1 MSLIEGYPVKITGI
15 GTAIPEHIITNDDLS
30 RIIDT
35 NDEWITSR
43 TGIKQR
49 HVVSGNEGATSLSVQ
64 AANEALSYGG
74 LAASDIDLIISATS
88 IPDQLYPSTACEV
101 QGQIGASNA
110 VAFNV
115 VAACSGFIYAMKVA
129 HSLLFSG
136 TYRKALVLGC
146 DIHSRSM
153 NWQDR
158 STCILFGDG
167 AGAMIL
173 ERTEGDNEIYTID
186 IHSDGSKAGH
196 LNIPLSGKNAPG
208 TEANETSEQYVRMN
222 GREIYKFSIKVIP
235 NAILESLKKADL
247 SVSELDYLIPHQAN
261 IRIVQAIGEKL
272 KLREDQLIAELQ
284 NYGNTSAASIPIALV
299 NALKKDKVKV
309 PSKIAMVGFGAGL
322 TWGISVVKFSA
333 IDQRTV

>member
-1 MSLIEGYPVKITGI
+1 MSLIKGYPVKITGI
-15 GTAIPEHIITNDDLS
+15 GAAIPKHVITNDDLS
-30 RIIDT
+30 QIIDT

-64 AANEALSYGG
+64 AANEALSYAG
-74 LAASDIDLIISATS
+74 LTATDIDLIISGTS

-101 QGQIGASNA
+101 QGQIGAANA

-129 HSLLFSG
+129 HSLLFNG

-146 DIHSRSM
+146 DIHSRAM

-158 STCILFGDG
+158 TTCILFGDG
-167 AGAMIL
+167 AGAFVL
-173 ERTEGDNEIYTID
+173 EKTEGDNEIYTID
-186 IHSDGSKAGH
+186 IHSDGSKASH
-196 LNIPLSGKNAPG
+196 LNIPLSGENAPG
-208 TEANETSEQYVRMN
+208 TEANETSQQYVRMN

-235 NAILESLKKADL
+235 NSILESLKKSNL
-247 SVSELDYLIPHQAN
+247 SISELDYLIPHQAN
-261 IRIVQAIGEKL
+261 IRIVKAIGEKL

-299 NALKKDKVKV
+299 NAIKKDKVKI
-309 PSKIAMVGFGAGL
+309 PSTIAMVGFGAGL
-322 TWGISVVKFSA
+322 TWGVSVVKFSA
-333 IDQRTV
+333 IDQRL